1 LQKKKSNFAGFSG
14 TNLQKKTANFAGI
27 SQEFSRPILLKNDQ
41 QKKSQFCG
49 SFLDKFCWKA
59 IGFVLI

>member
-41 QKKSQFCG
+41 QKKANFAGVFWTNFAGKQ
-49 SFLDKFCWKA
+49 L
-59 IGFVLI
+59 VLC